1 MPLVTPSSAHVQGI
15 SFTVPLVTPSR
26 NFPTDADPLY
36 DDAAVLRDKIKG
48 TFVRGKRIDR
58 RSNPFPVLLSVK
70 I

>member
-1 MPLVTPSSAHVQGI
+1 LPLVTPSSAHVQGI

-48 TFVRGKRIDR
+48 TG
-58 RSNPFPVLLSVK
+58 
-70 I
+70 

>member
-1 MPLVTPSSAHVQGI
+1 MGSLNIATVSYKQFTSQGHPVTP
-15 SFTVPLVTPSR
+15 T
-26 NFPTDADPLY
+26 
-36 DDAAVLRDKIKG
+36 VLRDKIKG